1 VTKPTRPLVFDE
13 DFRST
18 DPASTVA
25 GEVESEPA
33 TTSRTRPSTLSPSV
47 LSDLKRF
54 SGSTEASDL
63 LPALAASL
71 RHTQDLVL
79 HLQHDLGNLLLC
91 VFPRAQRFGCAL
103 NLLEQRDDEI
113 ARLQLSRVEPW
124 DDFWHG
130 GAAAMADTG
139 AQAVFRPLRPL
150 LWRLALHGARDE
162 LLPEIAGAVRY
173 RLAPGVSLRHAP
185 LDEHLRPI
193 LRGLRHVAL
202 SFDEFSDWSGVAPP
216 TLRRLL
222 NALYLQSGLILS
234 RSILANTRDGMNDRR
249 QRFNQRLGGS

>member
-1 VTKPTRPLVFDE
+1 MTNPTRPLVFDE

-25 GEVESEPA
+25 GDVESEPA

-54 SGSTEASDL
+54 TGSAEAGDL

-71 RHTQDLVL
+71 RHAQDLVL
-79 HLQHDLGNLLLC
+79 HLRHDLGNLLLC
-91 VFPRAQRFGCAL
+91 VFPRDQRYGCAL
-103 NLLEQRDDEI
+103 DLLERRDDEI

-124 DDFWHG
+124 DGFWHG
-130 GAAAMADTG
+130 GAAAVTEASEH
-139 AQAVFRPLRPL
+139 AVFRPLRPL

-193 LRGLRHVAL
+193 LRGLRNVAL
-202 SFDEFSDWSGVAPP
+202 SFDEFSDWSGVEPSM
-216 TLRRLL
+216 LRRLL

-249 QRFNQRLGGS
+249 HRFTQRQR

>member
-1 VTKPTRPLVFDE
+1 MTQPTRPPVFDE

-18 DPASTVA
+18 DRASTVA

-54 SGSTEASDL
+54 SSGTEASDL

-71 RHTQDLVL
+71 RHAQDLVL
-79 HLQHDLGNLLLC
+79 HLQRDLGNLLLS
-91 VFPRAQRFGCAL
+91 VFPRDQRFGCAL
-103 NLLEQRDDEI
+103 NLLELRDDEI

-124 DDFWHG
+124 EGFWHG
-130 GAAAMADTG
+130 GAAAAADTG

-185 LDEHLRPI
+185 LDEQLRPI
-193 LRGLRHVAL
+193 LRGLRQVAL

-234 RSILANTRDGMNDRR
+234 RSILATTRDGMNDRR